1 VVIKAEGVL
10 DMTIEEVLKHDEK
23 FRYMLLDRM
32 KMDCLYFLGNGNRCK
47 KYLWAGDE
55 AEQIKYMK
63 AIYNSL
69 DDDKKPEWLSMEEI
83 IWGLFRDFIGG

>member
-1 VVIKAEGVL
+1 
-10 DMTIEEVLKHDEK
+10 MTIEEVLKHDEK

-83 IWGLFRDFIGG
+83 TEFEYGLCSETL

>member
-1 VVIKAEGVL
+1 
-10 DMTIEEVLKHDEK
+10 MTIEEVLKHDEK